1 VLEELRI
8 RGLGVID
15 AAALEL
21 GPGFTAVTGETGAGK
36 TMVLTGLGLLLGGR
50 SDSGLVRAGEASAQV
65 EGRIRIDTEGSVAE
79 RAAEAGADLDGDS
92 LIVGRSISAEGRSR
106 AFLGGRSVPAAVLA
120 ELADGLVAVHGQA
133 DQRGLLRPSVQRGVL
148 DRYGGETVEASLA
161 TYRRLFAEL
170 SAIQAEL
177 TEVTARSRERAQEAD
192 LLRFGLNEIAAVA
205 PLAGEDATLRAE
217 IERLA
222 HVDALRRAADDAH
235 AAVSGGDDLRPDVL
249 TRISTAR
256 QALAETHGRDE
267 VLDGLEKRLAEAAYL
282 LADVGAD
289 LAAYSAGLEADPVR
303 LEAAQ
308 QRLAA
313 LGGLVRKYAPDI
325 DGVRQ
330 WSDDAAA
337 RLADLDGDDG
347 RVETLTAEQR
357 RLLGALA
364 EAALALSAG
373 RRAAALRL
381 ETAVSSELAALAM
394 PHAAVRVDVRQRE
407 SDAGLPCDGRR
418 LAFGPAGVDEVEL
431 QLIAYPG
438 ATPRPLDKGA
448 SGGELSRLMLA
459 LEVVLAGSNP
469 VPTFVFDEVDAGI
482 GGQAAVEVGRRLAAL
497 ARTAQV
503 IVVTHLP
510 QVAAFADN
518 HLVVRKTDD
527 STGAST
533 VVAGVT
539 GAERLEELSRML
551 SGLPESELGRGHAE
565 ELLQVASAY
574 RAD

>member
-1 VLEELRI
+1 MLEELRI

-15 AAALEL
+15 AAVLEL

-50 SDSGLVRAGEASAQV
+50 SDSGLVRTDAGSAEV
-65 EGRIRIDTEGSVAE
+65 EGRIRVDPGGPVAQ
-79 RAAEAGADLDGDS
+79 RAADAGAALDGDA
-92 LIVGRSISAEGRSR
+92 LLVARTISAEGRSR

-120 ELADGLVAVHGQA
+120 ELADALVAVHGQA

-148 DRYGGETVEASLA
+148 DRYGGPAVEGPLA
-161 TYRRLFAEL
+161 TYRDLFGQL
-170 SAIQAEL
+170 SAVQAEL

-192 LLRFGLNEIAAVA
+192 LLRFGLGEVA
-205 PLAGEDATLRAE
+205 SVDPAAGEDVTLRAE
-217 IERLA
+217 IERLG

-235 AAVSGGDDLRPDVL
+235 AALSGGDDLSADAL
-249 TRISTAR
+249 SRIGSAR
-256 QALAETHGRDE
+256 QALDSVGGRDDI
-267 VLDGLEKRLAEAAYL
+267 LDGLARRLAEAAYL

-289 LAAYSAGLEADPVR
+289 LSAYATGLEADPVR

-313 LGGLVRKYAPDI
+313 LSGLVRKYAPDV

-330 WSDDAAA
+330 WAEQAAA
-337 RLADLDGDDG
+337 RLATLEDDDG
-347 RVETLTAEQR
+347 RVESLSAEQARLLSALADAALLLSAARRDAATRLEQAVTAE
-357 RLLGALA
+357 
-364 EAALALSAG
+364 LS
-373 RRAAALRL
+373 
-381 ETAVSSELAALAM
+381 ALAM
-394 PHAAVRVDVRQRE
+394 ANAVVRVDVRQRDN
-407 SDAGLPCDGRR
+407 DAGLPCDGRR

-431 QLIAYPG
+431 LLVAHPG
-438 ATPRPLDKGA
+438 APARPLDKGA

-459 LEVVLAGSNP
+459 LEVVLAGSDP

-482 GGQAAVEVGRRLAAL
+482 GGQAAVEVGRRLATL

-518 HLVVRKTDD
+518 HLVVRKSAT
-527 STGAST
+527 SSGTTTLVESVGGS
-533 VVAGVT
+533 
-539 GAERLEELSRML
+539 ERLEELSRML
-551 SGLPESELGRGHAE
+551 AGLPESELGRGHAE
-565 ELLQVASAY
+565 ELLHVASAY
-574 RAD
+574 KSD

>member
-8 RGLGVID
+8 GGLGVID
-15 AAALEL
+15 AAVLEL

-50 SDSGLVRAGEASAQV
+50 SDSGLVRAGSASAVV
-65 EGRIRIDTEGSVAE
+65 EGRVRVDPSGPVAE
-79 RAAEAGADLDGDS
+79 RAGEAGADLDGDA
-92 LIVGRSISAEGRSR
+92 LIVGRSVSAEGRSR
-106 AFLGGRSVPAAVLA
+106 AFLGGRSVPAVVLA
-120 ELADGLVAVHGQA
+120 ELADSLVAVHGQA

-148 DRYGGETVEASLA
+148 DRHGGESVEEALA
-161 TYRRLFAEL
+161 TYQRLFAEL
-170 SAIQAEL
+170 SVVQTEL

-192 LLRFGLNEIAAVA
+192 LLRFGINEIAAVA
-205 PLAGEDATLRAE
+205 PLTGEDVTLRAE

-222 HVDALRRAADDAH
+222 NVDALRRAADGAH

-249 TRISTAR
+249 ARIGSAR
-256 QALAETHGRDE
+256 QALAEVAGRDE
-267 VLDGLEKRLAEAAYL
+267 SLDGLEKRLAEAAYL

-303 LEAAQ
+303 LETAQ

-313 LGGLVRKYAPDI
+313 LGALVRKYAPDI

-330 WSDDAAA
+330 WAVDAAA
-337 RLADLDGDDG
+337 RLADLEGDDD
-347 RVETLTAEQR
+347 RVESLAAEQR
-357 RLLGALA
+357 RLLTALGD
-364 EAALALSAG
+364 AAVTLTAG

-381 ETAVSSELAALAM
+381 ETAVTAELAALAM

-407 SDAGLPCDGRR
+407 SDSGLLCDGRR
-418 LAFGPAGVDEVEL
+418 LAFGAAGVDEVEL

-459 LEVVLAGSNP
+459 IEVVLAGSNP

-482 GGQAAVEVGRRLAAL
+482 GGQAAVEVGRRLARL

-510 QVAAFADN
+510 QVAAFADH
-518 HLVVRKTDD
+518 HLVVRKSDR
-527 STGAST
+527 STGTTT
-533 VVAGVT
+533 VVTPVN

-551 SGLPESELGRGHAE
+551 AGLPESELGRGHAE

-574 RAD
+574 KSD